1 MIERIIKSNIK
12 ILHQCGQCDECVEI
26 LDHAHLKMHGT
37 FSTEKVT
44 FAKYLEHRISQDG
57 RPV

>member
-1 MIERIIKSNIK
+1 MIERISKSNIK

-26 LDHAHLKMHGT
+26 SGHVLLKVYGT
-37 FSTEKVT
+37 PSTKNIT

-57 RPV
+57 RTV